1 MNLVNLRLLRSR
13 FGCGWALRGTHEL
26 LQFPAKS
33 SPPSYSMELHAVR
46 NSTEDVPNGSQV
58 FHVVTSHGRA
68 AEFHELAELGTTP
81 KPACER
87 CAGCADCTFRRKRL
101 SREDQEVVSRIEASM
116 QVDELTG
123 VMSGAYPWK
132 PCVARMRSNL
142 RQAEKIQTSIERH
155 MLTAGDSFGL
165 RRGSTEVN
173 RGRPRAEA
181 HGGRDDQVAWA
192 GSLHNR
198 VRCRQD
204 REPEH

>member
-1 MNLVNLRLLRSR
+1 MGEWGNLRLLRSR

-26 LQFPAKS
+26 LQFPAKC

-46 NSTEDVPNGSQV
+46 NSSEDVPDGSQV

-101 SREDQEVVSRIEASM
+101 SREDQEVVSRIEASL

-123 VMSGAYPWK
+123 VMSGAYPLE
-132 PCVARMRSNL
+132 AL
-142 RQAEKIQTSIERH
+142 RGANAQQP
-155 MLTAGDSFGL
+155 TAGREDSDVDRAPHDSSRDSF
-165 RRGSTEVN
+165 
-173 RGRPRAEA
+173 
-181 HGGRDDQVAWA
+181 
-192 GSLHNR
+192 
-198 VRCRQD
+198 
-204 REPEH
+204 